1 MKIQNV
7 IGAVCLLSLCATP
20 WVITPAVVSSV
31 VFTVVYAIERY
42 VLEKNTE
49 MKLAK
54 TEAAMAEVYRLRNVL
69 ADHADKIGQLSL
81 RLK

>member
-1 MKIQNV
+1 
-7 IGAVCLLSLCATP
+7 
-20 WVITPAVVSSV
+20 